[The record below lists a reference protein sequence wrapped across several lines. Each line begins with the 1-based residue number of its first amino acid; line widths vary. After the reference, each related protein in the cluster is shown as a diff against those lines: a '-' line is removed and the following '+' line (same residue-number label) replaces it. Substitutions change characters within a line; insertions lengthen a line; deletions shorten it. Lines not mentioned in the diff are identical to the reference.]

1 MPGGIMPGG
10 GGGGGTPPNPPLLVG
25 GAIPGGG
32 NMPYTFIRFE
42 QKEIV
47 MGKLEMY
54 TMKTIVVNKHRKIS
68 LQGAMSCLGAEE
80 GEAAAPSRE
89 AAFLL

>member
-1 MPGGIMPGG
+1 MPGG

-42 QKEIV
+42 QKGNCNGEIRNIYHT
-47 MGKLEMY
+47 KQLW
-54 TMKTIVVNKHRKIS
+54 INKHREMN
-68 LQGAMSCLGAEE
+68 LQGAMSCLGAE
-80 GEAAAPSRE
+80 GEAAVPSFRE
-89 AAFLL
+89 AAFLS